1 VSGVLNVFSGRSP
14 DQIDVRVEMPIS
26 SDTHTSPP
34 ARDQNIIFALRDVPD
49 AQICTAGR
57 KSLKPSDLVIA
68 AHPLRCG
75 SPFALS
81 IGARDRFTTWD
92 AVSLR
97 EMRRA

>member
-1 VSGVLNVFSGRSP
+1 MWTADL
-14 DQIDVRVEMPIS
+14 VRHAHV
-26 SDTHTSPP
+26 DA
-34 ARDQNIIFALRDVPD
+34 ARDQNNIFAVREVPH

-68 AHPLRCG
+68 THPLRCG
-75 SPFALS
+75 SLFALS

-97 EMRRA
+97 EIRRA